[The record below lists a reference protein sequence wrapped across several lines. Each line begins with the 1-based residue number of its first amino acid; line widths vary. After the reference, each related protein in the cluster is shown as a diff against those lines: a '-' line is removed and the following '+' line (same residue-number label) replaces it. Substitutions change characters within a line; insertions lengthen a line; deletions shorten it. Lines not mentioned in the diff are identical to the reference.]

1 MSIGQVIAGAI
12 AGKMQYDQ
20 TKYYKEQDKKRDEL
34 SERILNLTAGLKKT
48 TQEPNTPNATE
59 VVQSDGSTKTT
70 TSGGTTT
77 TFDEGAM
84 PETKVAILS
93 DDELRKSA
101 GKQPRPNNINS
112 TYMKMAEGG
121 IVGYMHGGTIGYYHG
136 GMGGVSDR
144 FSWQKENFKK

>member
-1 MSIGQVIAGAI
+1 MSIGQVLAGAI

-48 TQEPNTPNATE
+48 TQEPNTPNAKE

-77 TFDEGAM
+77 TFDQGAM

-93 DDELRKSA
+93 DDDMRKSA
-101 GKQPRPNNINS
+101 GKEVR
-112 TYMKMAEGG
+112 MAEGG
-121 IVGYMHGGTIGYYHG
+121 IVGYMHGGAIGYYHG
-136 GMGGVSDR
+136 GMGGCPDR

>member
-48 TQEPNTPNATE
+48 TQEPNTPNAKE

-77 TFDEGAM
+77 TFDKGAM
-84 PETKVAILS
+84 PDTKVAIL
-93 DDELRKSA
+93 DDDFMRKSA
-101 GKQPRPNNINS
+101 GKEVR
-112 TYMKMAEGG
+112 MAEGG
-121 IVGYMHGGTIGYYHG
+121 IVGYYHGGTIGYYHG
-136 GMGGVSDR
+136 GMGGCPDR
-144 FSWQKENFKK
+144 MSWQKDNFKK